1 MKLTLNTYWLYISYS
16 GYEGSGLFLAMKVP
30 EERTGRI
37 LAEIDR
43 AEKIFKKMC
52 DCGELEEEISKVR
65 TAKNAVAAVKRSLR

>member
-1 MKLTLNTYWLYISYS
+1 VKLTLNTYWLYISYS
-16 GYEGSGLFLAMKVP
+16 SYEGSGLFLAMKVP

-52 DCGELEEEISKVR
+52 DCGELKEEISKVR
-65 TAKNAVAAVKRSLR
+65 TAKQAVVAIKRIIR

>member
-1 MKLTLNTYWLYISYS
+1 VKLTLNTYSLYISYS

-43 AEKIFKKMC
+43 AEKIFRKMC
-52 DCGELEEEISKVR
+52 DCGELEEEIGNAR
-65 TAKNAVAAVKRSLR
+65 TAKQAAAAIRRSMR

>member
-1 MKLTLNTYWLYISYS
+1 M
-16 GYEGSGLFLAMKVP
+16 FLAVKVP

-52 DCGELEEEISKVR
+52 DCGELEEEIGKVR
-65 TAKNAVAAVKRSLR
+65 TAKKAVVAIRRSLR

>member
-1 MKLTLNTYWLYISYS
+1 MKLTLNTYSLYISYS
-16 GYEGSGLFLAMKVP
+16 SYEGSGLFLAMKVP

-52 DCGELEEEISKVR
+52 DCGEFEEEISKVR
-65 TAKNAVAAVKRSLR
+65 TAKQAAAAIKRSMR